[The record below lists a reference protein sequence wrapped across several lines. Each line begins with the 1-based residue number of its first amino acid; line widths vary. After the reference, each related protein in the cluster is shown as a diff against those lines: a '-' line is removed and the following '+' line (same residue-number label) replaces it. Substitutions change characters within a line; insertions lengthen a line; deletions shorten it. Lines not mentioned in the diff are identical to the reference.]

1 MAPTERDLIYIKA
14 LNELGD
20 LLRNKRKEVKIT
32 LYEMS
37 KLDFINFDYDN
48 DGNLIKFNNY
58 ADILRRLCKEHN
70 IIQIE
75 DLVNHSYIFR
85 LGDDK

>member
-1 MAPTERDLIYIKA
+1 MAPTERDIIYIKV
-14 LNELGD
+14 LNRFKK
-20 LLRNKRKEVKIT
+20 LLKGKIKEVKIT

-37 KLDFINFDYDN
+37 RLDFMNFGRDI
-48 DGNLIKFNNY
+48 DGKLIRYNNY
-58 ADILRRLCKEHN
+58 ADILRKFCKRHN

-75 DLVNHSYIFR
+75 DLVNSSYIFR